1 MADLKTLPIL
11 MASSLLLLSSCGGE
25 VSQSSSDGSSEEPS
39 SSQNDSSP
47 YTMSVSDAYYEIA
60 KTQIE
65 EINGAS
71 STFLREENASS
82 RLSNVM
88 EETYLSYQDGSTT
101 SSGTYT
107 KKEEGKEDRSDS
119 FKRIATG
126 VEETYEDAS
135 GQQTTYNMFVSALDF
150 ASDSVGT
157 SSAYQ
162 DSASKLFI
170 LDSASEAGSLD
181 ENQYILSSDF
191 GLYCSANLTG
201 KLANFLASN
210 VVDNI
215 YAEQCGVTT
224 VTPSFSSEGNWD
236 YSLSFSYSY
245 QEEGETVVS
254 QIKASYTLDKEK
266 KRLLSFSTSSKTT
279 YSREGE
285 EDEAFSLSSSSG
297 SITYG
302 ERAKK
307 IGDGALDPEDYF
319 LAEVKSVGLL
329 AQEGFKYVTVLPDS
343 TNDGYSVPFTC
354 SKIQGYAY
362 KAKPEKA
369 IDVSLTPYATSNAE
383 IVALEEGEFVIKSI
397 GKCSLTFAYYKKDS
411 TTGVYKFT
419 TVRAS
424 NVNIKTA
431 SPEKIGFGMI
441 GQLNEEL
448 SLVKGK
454 SYSLDYYVSPS
465 KASSEVQVTSSN
477 PDVLSASLQ
486 DGSLK
491 LEAKAE
497 GAVTLTLTSLVDPS
511 ITAKEHFY
519 VLGDMDYVSF
529 LISHTFY
536 SKNVWNTELTI
547 KFNAD
552 GTGSRHI
559 AQNEKSEDDSFNW
572 ENEDNVLS
580 FDFDKTPSIKEYEDG
595 FIIGRVD
602 DEGNFLGY
610 GLSIG
615 SSDYSTE
622 VYSIID

>member
-1 MADLKTLPIL
+1 MTDLKTLPIL

-39 SSQNDSSP
+39 SSQSDSSP

-150 ASDSVGT
+150 ANDSVGT

-170 LDSASEAGSLD
+170 LDSASEVGDLD
-181 ENQYILSSDF
+181 ESQYILSSDF

-245 QEEGETVVS
+245 QEEGETVAS
-254 QIKASYTLDKEK
+254 EIKASYTLDKEK

-307 IGDGALDPEDYF
+307 IGDDALDPEDYF

-343 TNDGYSVPFTC
+343 TNEGYSVPFTC

-362 KAKPEKA
+362 KVKPEKA
-369 IDVSLTPYATSNAE
+369 IDVSLAPYATSNAE

-431 SPEKIGFGMI
+431 SPEEIRFGMI

-448 SLVKGK
+448 SLVKGR

-486 DGSLK
+486 EDSLK

-529 LISHTFY
+529 LTSHTFY

-572 ENEDNVLS
+572 ENEDNALS